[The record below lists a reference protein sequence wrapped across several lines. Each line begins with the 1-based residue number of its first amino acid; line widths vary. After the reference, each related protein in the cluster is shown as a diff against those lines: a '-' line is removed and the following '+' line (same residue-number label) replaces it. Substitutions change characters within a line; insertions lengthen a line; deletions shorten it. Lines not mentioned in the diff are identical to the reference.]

1 MKYVGALAVI
11 ALAMVLAACGGS
23 SSSSSSPPVVMN
35 PATGTWSA
43 TMASTSGQQMGSFS
57 FNMMQNNT
65 VLSGSN
71 MDFTHIQGL
80 ESCFGAG
87 TVFNGQTGPGMMNGG
102 TVNMTMS
109 WTAPGGTQT
118 NTLTMKGN
126 MAQGMGSGS
135 GTFTLTGQ
143 TTGCNSQSGTFSM
156 TRMTNSGMMM

>member
-1 MKYVGALAVI
+1 MKYVGVLVII
-11 ALAMVLAACGGS
+11 ALAMGLAACGGS
-23 SSSSSSPPVVMN
+23 SSSMTQPVVMN

-43 TMASTSGQQMGSFS
+43 TMASASGQQLGSFS

-65 VLSGSN
+65 QLSGSN

-87 TVFNGQTGPGMMNGG
+87 TVFSGQMGPGMMNGG
-102 TVNMTMS
+102 TVTMTMS
-109 WTAPGGTQT
+109 WTPPGSTMT

-126 MAQGMGSGS
+126 MAHGMGSGN

-143 TTGCNSQSGTFSM
+143 TPGCTSQSGTFSM
-156 TRMTNSGMMM
+156 NRMTGSGMMM